1 MSDPNQQEFIKF
13 KEHKKLD
20 ASVLLEIEL
29 NNPKK
34 MNVLNL
40 EIMFALNKKIKEW
53 QNKKELSVVF
63 IHSAGE
69 KAFCAGGDIVQIYSK
84 ILESKKKG
92 EDPALGTGDFFRT
105 EYGTDYMLFHFPKPV
120 VLWGNGVV
128 MGGGMGLFMASSYP
142 IVTETSL
149 MAMPEISIGF
159 FPDVGASYFLNQ
171 IKEDIG
177 RYLALTGCRLNA
189 TEAYYL
195 NLTKWAFSQKEKQN
209 VFDFLIETSF
219 SSREEFDNQF
229 KSFHERHKLVLEQDN
244 WIKSF
249 QKEITQTLE
258 YKDLKSFHD
267 YMLKAKLEDKRWEQ
281 NRQNFFDASPTSLAV
296 VFEQLKRAK
305 DQKDIKAIFEMEVK
319 IAMHTA
325 RNADFPEGI
334 RALLIDKTK
343 NPQWKPNRIEDL
355 DPLEIKK
362 YFTALENWDYS
373 LNM

>member
-1 MSDPNQQEFIKF
+1 MSDQNQQELIKF
-13 KEHKKLD
+13 KEHKKPD
-20 ASVLLEIEL
+20 NSVLLEIEL
-29 NNPKK
+29 NNSKK

-40 EIMFALNKKIKEW
+40 EIMFALNEKIKKW
-53 QNKKELSVVF
+53 QNKKELSSVF
-63 IHSAGE
+63 IHSAGD
-69 KAFCAGGDIVQIYSK
+69 KAFCAGGDIVQIYST
-84 ILESKKKG
+84 ILESRKKG
-92 EDPALGTGDFFRT
+92 EDPALAAKDFFRT

-128 MGGGMGLFMASSYP
+128 MGGGLGLFMASSYP

-189 TEAYYL
+189 AEACYL

-209 VFDFLIETSF
+209 VFDFLIESSF

-229 KSFHERHKLVLEQDN
+229 KNFYERHKLVLEQDN

-249 QKEITQTLE
+249 KKEISKALE
-258 YKDLKSFHD
+258 FKDLKSFYN
-267 YMLKAKLEDKRWEQ
+267 YMLKAKLEDKRWEK
-281 NRQNFFDASPTSLAV
+281 NRKSFFDASPTSLAV
-296 VFEQLKRAK
+296 IFEQLRRAK

-319 IAMHTA
+319 IAMHKA

-343 NPQWKPNRIEDL
+343 NPQWKPNHIGDL
-355 DPLEIKK
+355 DPLEIER
-362 YFTALENWDYS
+362 YFTALEGWDCS